1 MTGYLDVEAVSIA
14 YSRGSITVEAVRNVS
29 FGIRRQ
35 EFVVLVGP
43 SGCGKTTLLQAIGGL
58 VPITAGAIRVVGN
71 PVTGPGRERVM
82 VFQEFSLFR
91 WRTVRR
97 NIEFALECNR
107 VPRSERGPII
117 DRLLHQV
124 GLESHGDAYPD
135 RLSGGM
141 KQRVA
146 IARALAYDAETLL
159 MDEPFGALDAQT
171 RLVMQGLLLEVWE
184 GSGKTVLFVTHDIDE
199 AIYLAD
205 RILIMSAGPG
215 TLKAEYA
222 VKATRPRS
230 PDFLLSEEFLGLKRQ
245 IFQSIR
251 AEDFRNVR
259 DNKSKQKVLM
269 T

>member
-1 MTGYLDVEAVSIA
+1 MQSYLDVDAVTIA
-14 YSRGSITVEAVRNVS
+14 YPRGSTVVEAVRAVS
-29 FGIRRQ
+29 FGVKRQ

-43 SGCGKTTLLQAIGGL
+43 SGCGKTTLLHAIGGL
-58 VPITAGAIRVVGN
+58 VPVTKGSIHLGGHAI
-71 PVTGPGRERVM
+71 TGPGPDRVM

-97 NIEFALECNR
+97 NVEFALECNH
-107 VPRSERGPII
+107 VPQASRGPIV
-117 DRLLHQV
+117 DKLLQRV
-124 GLESHGDAYPD
+124 GLEQHADVFPD

-146 IARALAYDAETLL
+146 IARALAYDADTLL

-171 RLVMQGLLLEVWE
+171 RLIMQALLLEIWE

-215 TLKAEYA
+215 TIKAEYQ
-222 VKATRPRS
+222 VSVSRPR
-230 PDFLLSEEFLGLKRQ
+230 PADFLISEEFLALKRE
-245 IFQSIR
+245 IFGAIR
-251 AEDFRNVR
+251 AEDFRMIANER
-259 DNKSKQKVLM
+259 KVQVI
-269 T
+269 